1 MKKKQTKKK
10 QEKKPEH
17 DKKEASEQVLAE
29 STNRVFERLKNG
41 ITSWQNICWKVVK
54 WLQNFKH
61 SA

>member
-41 ITSWQNICWKVVK
+41 ITS
-54 WLQNFKH
+54 
-61 SA
+61 